1 MTDSDEWCEVR
12 IGKSIVPV
20 RHNSLIAA
28 AFEDDEELPAARRME
43 WSLGA
48 LADLLWLLL
57 PESRPFLI
65 SLVGRELEQA
75 AENDRELSQMLSHE
89 VARAAFWEPLLE
101 PALVGLPEGRES
113 AARYCEFVRIA
124 YEFDDR
130 DRDLVREVLDDEV
143 LELIISSANF
153 WAVEEIDLD
162 LYTLVVGRY
171 GQYYD
176 TSPERPVNPKV

>member
-1 MTDSDEWCEVR
+1 VR

-20 RHNSLIAA
+20 RRNSLIAT
-28 AFEDDEELPAARRME
+28 AFEDGEELPAARRME

-65 SLVGRELEQA
+65 ALVKQELERAAENGRELS
-75 AENDRELSQMLSHE
+75 RVLSHE
-89 VARAAFWEPLLE
+89 VARAAFWEPLFE
-101 PALVGLPEGRES
+101 PALVCLPEERES
-113 AARYCEFVRIA
+113 AVRYCEFARIA

-130 DRDLVREVLDDEV
+130 DRDLIREVLDDEV
-143 LELIISSANF
+143 LEPIISSAHL
-153 WAVEEIDLD
+153 WAVEEIDPS
-162 LYTLVVGRY
+162 LYTLVIGRY

-176 TSPERPVNPKV
+176 TSPERPINPKT